1 MHQLMRQRQ
10 GNTTGKHD
18 GIEILIVNRLP
29 EMAADVVL
37 THHYANQ
44 GFVKNNAHNVSAL
57 LFNIFTVFAH
67 PA

>member
-1 MHQLMRQRQ
+1 
-10 GNTTGKHD
+10 
-18 GIEILIVNRLP
+18 LP